1 MTLERV
7 HTSVEMVDITLM
19 MTYAIL
25 AREGFIERADT
36 TLVST
41 DTILERTDI
50 TLKWLIP
57 P

>member
-50 TLKWLIP
+50 TLKRLIP

>member
-1 MTLERV
+1 
-7 HTSVEMVDITLM
+7 MVDITLM
-19 MTYAIL
+19 RTHAIV
-25 AREGFIERADT
+25 AKEGLIERADT

-50 TLKWLIP
+50 TLKRLIP